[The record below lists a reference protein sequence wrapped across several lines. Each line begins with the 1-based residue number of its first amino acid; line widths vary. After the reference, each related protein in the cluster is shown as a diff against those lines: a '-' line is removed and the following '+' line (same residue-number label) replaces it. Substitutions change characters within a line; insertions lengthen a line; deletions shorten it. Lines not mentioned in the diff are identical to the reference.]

1 MKLSRPR
8 QWMPRLSTIDSRR
21 LVGYGSRATGGYP
34 VKAAMPEPKKLTGT
48 GEHCAGTDLYPA
60 EKVAS
65 VDLSEE
71 VLPRGSTISDSLF
84 ACLRTTRSAAP
95 SGENPTAR
103 FHYVQCRASPVGTPT
118 ALVS

>member
-1 MKLSRPR
+1 
-8 QWMPRLSTIDSRR
+8 
-21 LVGYGSRATGGYP
+21 
-34 VKAAMPEPKKLTGT
+34 MPEPKKLTTLIPGGITGT

-60 EKVAS
+60 EKAAS